1 MNKKTQ
7 IKEIICIFSKK
18 YPNPEC
24 ALTHKTPWELLVAT
38 ILSAQCTDKRVN
50 MVTPDLFK
58 KFPTAEE
65 TANASIEE
73 LEELIKSTGFYHNKA
88 KNIKACAEKLVK
100 EYNGTIPQNIDEMVK
115 LPGVGRKTANV
126 VLGNAFGI
134 ASGIVV
140 DTHVSRISQKL
151 GLTKEK
157 DPVKIEN
164 DLKKIVPQKYW
175 VSFSHWLVFHGRERC
190 IARRPQCVDCELEK
204 ICPKLDYNKIG
215 EKNE

>member
-7 IKEIICIFSKK
+7 IKEIISVFSKK

-24 ALTHKTPWELLVAT
+24 ALIHMNPWELLVAT

-58 KFPTAEE
+58 KYPTAKE
-65 TANASIEE
+65 TAKANIEE

-88 KNIKACAEKLVK
+88 KNIKACAEVLINQ
-100 EYNGTIPQNIDEMVK
+100 YNGTIPQNIEEMIK

-134 ASGIVV
+134 ASGVVV

-151 GLTKEK
+151 GLTKET
-157 DPVKIEN
+157 DPVKIES

-175 VSFSHWLVFHGRERC
+175 IAFSHWLVFHGRERC
-190 IARRPQCVDCELEK
+190 IARRPQCDKCELEK
-204 ICPKLDYNKIG
+204 ICLKK
-215 EKNE
+215 

>member
-7 IKEIICIFSKK
+7 IKEIISVFSKK

-24 ALTHKTPWELLVAT
+24 ALIHMNPWELLVAT

-50 MVTPDLFK
+50 IVTPDLFK
-58 KFPTAEE
+58 KYPTAKE
-65 TANASIEE
+65 TAKANIEE

-88 KNIKACAEKLVK
+88 KNIKACAEVLINQ
-100 EYNGTIPQNIDEMVK
+100 YNGTIPQNIEEMIK

-134 ASGIVV
+134 ASGVVV

-151 GLTKEK
+151 GLTKET
-157 DPVKIEN
+157 DPVKIES

-175 VSFSHWLVFHGRERC
+175 IAFSHWLVFHWRERC
-190 IARRPQCVDCELEK
+190 IARRPQCDKCELEK
-204 ICPKLDYNKIG
+204 ICLKK
-215 EKNE
+215 